1 MTAILVGAIKEL
13 TAKVEMLEAKISGS
27 IW

>member
-13 TAKVEMLEAKISGS
+13 NAKVEMLEAKLSGS
-27 IW
+27 LW